1 VRKSVKFKNLDTFCS
16 GEEINSSNN
25 ISPKYNQIYFPGI
38 LDNIPIPIIRVSR
51 NQLRANNGANNDLLQ
66 SIQQKGLLQPI
77 LVRTI
82 NDESFE
88 VVAGN
93 RRLQACKVLRWR
105 KIPCYI
111 VELNDKEAF
120 EISIVENI
128 QRRSLNPVEEAQA
141 FKTYVSG
148 FGWGGVSEL
157 AMKIGKSPSYV
168 TKRIKLL
175 ELPQEVLNSLVEL
188 TLNAT
193 VAEELF
199 SIKDKEKQSE
209 LAKMIRKR
217 HLSSRKVRSILKDLD
232 STNKHDEEDY
242 LLINNAYA
250 NCADIGQSLR
260 PRKAIEKSIV
270 VMKIALSRLGE
281 IIEEAEDDWIVH
293 EILMQHKNMVHSE
306 INILIREKLKHKERL

>member
-1 VRKSVKFKNLDTFCS
+1 M
-16 GEEINSSNN
+16 
-25 ISPKYNQIYFPGI
+25 
-38 LDNIPIPIIRVSR
+38 DNIPIPTIRVSR
-51 NQLRANNGANNDLLQ
+51 NHLRSHIGPNSELLQ

-105 KIPCYI
+105 KIPCHI

-128 QRRSLNPVEEAQA
+128 QRRSLNPVEEGQA
-141 FKTYVSG
+141 FKTYVSD

-157 AMKIGKSPSYV
+157 AIKIGKSPSYV

-175 ELPQEVLNSLVEL
+175 ELPKEVLDSVVKL

-217 HLSSRKVRSILKDLD
+217 HLSSRKVRTILKDLEG
-232 STNKHDEEDY
+232 TNKDDEEDY
-242 LLINNAYA
+242 VLNNNPSAYSA
-250 NCADIGQSLR
+250 EISQSIR
-260 PRKAIEKSIV
+260 AKKAIEKSIV
-270 VMKIALSRLGE
+270 VMKIALNRLGE
-281 IIEEAEDDWIVH
+281 IIEEVEDDWIAH

-306 INILIREKLKHKERL
+306 INILIREKLKHRERL

>member
-1 VRKSVKFKNLDTFCS
+1 MPP
-16 GEEINSSNN
+16 E
-25 ISPKYNQIYFPGI
+25 YNQVYFPGI
-38 LDNIPIPIIRVSR
+38 VDNLPIPIIRASK
-51 NQLRANNGANNDLLQ
+51 NHLRADIGSNNELLQ
-66 SIQQKGLLQPI
+66 SIQQRGLLQPI
-77 LVRTI
+77 LVRTT

-105 KIPCYI
+105 KIPCHI

-141 FKTYVSG
+141 FKTYVSD

-175 ELPQEVLNSLVEL
+175 ELPREVLDSIVEL

-199 SIKDKEKQSE
+199 SIKDKDKQSE

-217 HLSSRKVRSILKDLD
+217 HLSSRRVRAILKDLGSTDKDEGKD
-232 STNKHDEEDY
+232 SV
-242 LLINNAYA
+242 LINEAFAYS
-250 NCADIGQSLR
+250 ADTDQSVR
-260 PRKAIEKSIV
+260 ARKAIEKSIV
-270 VMKIALSRLGE
+270 VMKLALSRLGE
-281 IIEEAEDDWIVH
+281 IIEDVED
-293 EILMQHKNMVHSE
+293 
-306 INILIREKLKHKERL
+306 